1 MLPLLFTM
9 DKLLSHGYLDE
20 LISAQNGTFIRH
32 LISCLASE
40 TNGCSDVKRLLAI
53 VGVSLAL
60 LRPHLE
66 TMDTARLICALIF
79 SSSIAS
85 SFCANTF
92 SRCLMVFVYD
102 R

>member
-66 TMDTARLICALIF
+66 TMDTVRQMCALNFPRQCHPF
-79 SSSIAS
+79 SV
-85 SFCANTF
+85 ANTF